1 MAYRKFAEGTEVSA
15 AKSKFE
21 LETMLEKYGASQILF
36 MNEPSRG
43 AVIAFI
49 FNRRQIRFILP
60 FPDQNSDEFRKTPT
74 GRIRKNTPKNE
85 AYDNEVKRLWRSLCL
100 CVKGKLES
108 VNAGIVTF
116 EQEFMPYFV
125 LPNGQTVSERLMPD
139 LDKIYLTGNMPKL
152 LSEFKGA

>member
-1 MAYRKFAEGTEVSA
+1 MSYRKYAEGTEVSA

-21 LETMLEKYGASQILF
+21 LETLLEKYGATQILF
-36 MNEPSRG
+36 GNEPGKG
-43 AVIAFI
+43 AIIAFI

-60 FPDQNSDEFRKTPT
+60 FPSQESDEFRKTPT
-74 GRIRKNTPKNE
+74 GRIRKNTTKNE

-116 EQEFMPYFV
+116 DQEFMPYFV
-125 LPNGQTVSERLMPD
+125 LPGGQTVSEKLMPD
-139 LDKIYLTGNMPKL
+139 LDKICLTGNMPKL
-152 LSEFKGA
+152 LPGF